1 MSHSSRATRPP
12 ASSEGRMRNVS
23 RSGRSTMS
31 DSSIRTKP
39 SIAEP
44 SKRISPP
51 RAFSNWLS
59 GTSTFLLTPK
69 MSVNCRRRNATPCSR
84 QRLRMSFFVA
94 PVVFSIVAVMARE
107 AAGASRPPHSLALYV
122 VVQEELVRMGPQ
134 RDRVDLLGPLVAQPR
149 LDEVVGKDAPLEQER
164 VVRLE
169 RRQRFAERA
178 RGVLHVLALLRL
190 ELVQIHVHRLGR
202 LDLVLHAV
210 QPRHEQGREREGG
223 ISGRIGG
230 SD

>member
-1 MSHSSRATRPP
+1 
-12 ASSEGRMRNVS
+12 MRKVS
-23 RSGRSTMS
+23 RSGLNTMS

-44 SKRISPP
+44 SKRMSPP
-51 RAFSNWLS
+51 SAFSNWLS
-59 GTSTFLLTPK
+59 GTSTFLLTPR

-84 QRLRMSFFVA
+84 QRLRMSFLVA

-134 RDRVDLLGPLVAQPR
+134 GHRVDLLGPLVPQPR
-149 LDEVVGKDAPLEQER
+149 LDEVLGKDAPLEQER

-178 RGVLHVLALLRL
+178 RGVLHVLAPLPPPP
-190 ELVQIHVHRLGR
+190 VQIP
-202 LDLVLHAV
+202 LH
-210 QPRHEQGREREGG
+210 PLR
-223 ISGRIGG
+223 
-230 SD
+230 